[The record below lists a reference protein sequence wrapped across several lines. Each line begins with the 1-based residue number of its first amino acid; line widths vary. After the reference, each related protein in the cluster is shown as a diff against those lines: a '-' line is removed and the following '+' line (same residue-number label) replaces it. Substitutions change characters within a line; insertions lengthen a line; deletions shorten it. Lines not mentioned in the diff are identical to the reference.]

1 MSTNIDSKNIEDL
14 LAHKKYD
21 EVRAIISASVHQKFS
36 EEEKGA
42 ALVGIASIYMDISN
56 SINAAYRDALQEAID
71 GIKEI
76 NKAESKFADKIKLA
90 EVREGLK

>member
-1 MSTNIDSKNIEDL
+1 MNNDIDPKNIEDL
-14 LAHKKYD
+14 LAQKKYD

-36 EEEKGA
+36 DEEKGA

-56 SINAAYRDALQEAID
+56 SINEAYREALQEAID
-71 GIKEI
+71 GINEI

-90 EVREGLK
+90 EVRDGLK